1 MKSLNEILKE
11 QIKQI
16 KEPKFY
22 RFQVFMHGNEKKNT
36 VGMAWL
42 KEGQRIYT
50 IKLWTF
56 LSEKYFLLPSKE
68 DHTKYLIMTR
78 EPVKAGKSDK
88 KYYWNIVGNAKAN
101 PANGV
106 IELNFDL
113 IGKTTYMSIYPDESK
128 SETAQRILDD
138 VLDTA
143 A

>member
-16 KEPKFY
+16 KEPQFY
-22 RFQVFMHGNEKKNT
+22 RFQVFVDGNEKKNV

-56 LSEKYFLLPSKE
+56 LSEKFFLLPSKE
-68 DHTKYLIMTR
+68 DQTKYLIMTR
-78 EPVKAGKSDK
+78 EPVKAEKSKK
-88 KYYWNIVGNAKAN
+88 KYHWNIVGNAKAK
-101 PANGV
+101 PAIGV

-128 SETAQRILDD
+128 SETTSRIPDD
-138 VLDTA
+138 VLEA

>member
-16 KEPKFY
+16 QEPKFY
-22 RFQVFMHGNEKKNT
+22 RFKVFANGNEKKDT

-68 DHTKYLIMTR
+68 DQTKYLIMTR
-78 EPVKAGKSDK
+78 EPVRAANSKK

-101 PANGV
+101 PTNGV
-106 IELNFDL
+106 IELHFDL
-113 IGKTTYMSIYPDESK
+113 LGKTTYMSLYPDESK
-128 SETAQRILDD
+128 SEEREIIDD
-138 VLDTA
+138 PFLQVA
-143 A
+143 